1 MLDIYNREERKKVA
15 VLDNAYNINEQT
27 VLNAISVLTFSL
39 PATDP
44 KNEFCQPFAY
54 VRIGEESPLYRFV
67 VTGATKGTDKDK
79 LQYEAEHVL
88 ATLLDT
94 VIPRT
99 LQYDSLPTRAV
110 IENLLN
116 LQPVKNWRLG
126 DCEFDR
132 RFSYNWS
139 GETLA
144 AAVFSVPKCF
154 DEKYKWEY
162 DTATYPWTLHLRKL
176 DETKKPEYYIREGKN
191 LLSMEENA
199 DSTTLCTRLWC
210 YGFGEGINQLTFAKI
225 NGGKEYVDASPEAIA
240 KYGLIERVWIDRR
253 FEVPENLLARGKTL
267 IASLS
272 KPKASYSVNVAD
284 IEKLTHD
291 EMDTPKVGKIVRYKD
306 LQTYILEVTRH
317 IDKDGR
323 DELIISNEPQ
333 DTAGTIAEMAE
344 RQHINEVYA
353 QGNTFLYP
361 VNFAD
366 NADETHPAKLR
377 FYVPNEARTINK
389 AILTWDLEAFRA
401 YETGAAYGGAST
413 TTSKGGG
420 GSNQTSSA
428 GGASTQTSSSGGA
441 TTSSSGGGGTS
452 TSSAG
457 GATTSSAGGATT
469 QSSSVNGQAT
479 VTSASGGYQSA
490 TSGASSVNST
500 REAVAYG
507 PYQDGNYVMKTST
520 GRTSS
525 YPPTTLDHTH
535 QIPMVPHN
543 HNIEHTHNIVVSGHT
558 HTVTTPSHQHDVS
571 IPNHT
576 HTIGDHTHQLTLS
589 AHTHTIGN
597 HTHDMTVPNHT
608 HQVTIPEHTHG
619 IDIPSHTHAMVYG
632 IYEGG
637 KASEVLLRID
647 GNNVPFATQEM
658 DIVQYLKQDTSGNI
672 QRGAF
677 HTIEIIPNALT
688 RISATLAV
696 QMFIQTEGGGIY

>member
-15 VLDNAYNINEQT
+15 VLENAYQINEYT
-27 VLNAISVLTFSL
+27 VLNAVSSLTFSL
-39 PATDP
+39 PSTDP
-44 KNEFCQPFAY
+44 KNDFCLPFSY
-54 VRIGEESPLYRFV
+54 VRVSGESPLYRLV
-67 VTGATKGTDKDK
+67 ITGATKGTDKDK
-79 LQYEAEHVL
+79 LQYEAEHVI

-99 LQYDSLPTRAV
+99 LQYDNLTTRQV
-110 IENLLN
+110 IENLLA

-126 DCEFDR
+126 DCAFNR
-132 RFSYNWS
+132 FFSYNWS

-144 AAVFSVPKCF
+144 AAVFSIPKCF
-154 DEKYKWEY
+154 DEKYKWEF

-176 DETKKPEYYIREGKN
+176 DESIKPEYYIREGKN
-191 LLSMEENA
+191 LLALEENA

-225 NGGKEYVDASPEAIA
+225 NGGKEYVDASPDAIA
-240 KYGLIERVWIDRR
+240 KYGIIERVWIDRR
-253 FEVPENLLARGKTL
+253 FEIRENLLARGQTL
-267 IASLS
+267 ISSLS
-272 KPKASYSVNVAD
+272 KPKASYSVSVAD

-317 IDKDGR
+317 IDQDGT

-366 NADETHPAKLR
+366 NADQTHPAKLR
-377 FYVPNEARTINK
+377 FYVPTEARTINK
-389 AILTWDLEAFRA
+389 AVLTWDLESFRA

-420 GSNQTSSA
+420 ASNQTSSA

-479 VTSASGGYQSA
+479 VTSASGGYQST
-490 TSGASSVNST
+490 TSGASSTKSAGALYT
-500 REAVAYG
+500 DGIG
-507 PYQDGNYVMKTST
+507 PSGEDLSVMRLRKTT
-520 GRTSS
+520 ETNNHHHL
-525 YPPTTLDHTH
+525 YDINHTH
-535 QIPMVPHN
+535 A
-543 HNIEHTHNIVVSGHT
+543 IEHTHNIIVSGHT

-576 HTIGDHTHQLTLS
+576 HTIGDHTHQVNIP

-597 HTHDMTVPNHT
+597 HTHELNIPNHT
-608 HQVTIPEHTHG
+608 HQVTIPEHTHPV
-619 IDIPSHTHAMVYG
+619 DIPAHTHAMVYG

-637 KASEVLLRID
+637 KASEVILRID
-647 GNNVPFATQEM
+647 GNTVPYATQEM
-658 DIVQYLKQDTSGNI
+658 DIVQYLKQDSSGNI